1 MKIRSKLDLVQC
13 KGYVKVRPKSGQDKG
28 QGLLA
33 ERSRFDRV
41 KFKVKS
47 RSTLGQVQGQ
57 DKVNVKVKVISRS
70 KSMSRS
76 RSCQGGGVGL
86 DHGQGQGRVNL
97 SIVDLKL
104 GLQLINFH
112 IQIIKIGA
120 GVYELEQFKILK
132 ICQYIYCSLVRD
144 QMAQNQVFKLILMFD
159 EARA

>member
-28 QGLLA
+28 QGLVA

-41 KFKVKS
+41 KCKVKVMS

-76 RSCQGGGVGL
+76 CQGGGVGL
-86 DHGQGQGRVNL
+86 YRG
-97 SIVDLKL
+97 
-104 GLQLINFH
+104 
-112 IQIIKIGA
+112 
-120 GVYELEQFKILK
+120 
-132 ICQYIYCSLVRD
+132 
-144 QMAQNQVFKLILMFD
+144 
-159 EARA
+159 